1 MRGED
6 ETKAR
11 APTRPG
17 LALVLLTI
25 VYAFNFLDRQIMG
38 ILVQPIKAELAL
50 SDTQLSLLGGL
61 AFALFYT
68 TLAVPIATLAD
79 RASRTWIITV
89 ALVMWSGF
97 TALCGAAQNF
107 TQLFLARLGV
117 GVGEA
122 GGVAPSYSLIADFFP
137 PERRA
142 RALGTFSLAVPIGA
156 SLGIFFGGWIAAN
169 ISWRTAFIVVGLA
182 GVVFAIPFRLLIR
195 EPPRGRFDPPAP
207 PPAPFAEVLRLLTRK
222 PAFWLLALGAAASSM
237 MGYGLIFWMPSFF
250 MRSLGLSLIET
261 TWFYGTLGLVG
272 GMAGIW
278 LGGVLGDRLGPRDR
292 SAYGR
297 IPAIAFALG
306 VPFYLVGL
314 SLTWLPGVFVMLLIP
329 TALGLVWLGPVLAAI
344 QGMVPPA
351 MRATA
356 SALFLLVNNLIG
368 IGGGTLFLGA
378 MSDLLAARF
387 GDDSLKY
394 AIFSGLPLFLLAA
407 LLMLLASRRLVRDW
421 PAAPAP
427 AALPAG

>member
-1 MRGED
+1 MA
-6 ETKAR
+6 AR
-11 APTRPG
+11 AQTRPG
-17 LALVLLTI
+17 VALVLLTI

-38 ILVQPIKAELAL
+38 ILVQPIKAELDL

-79 RASRTWIITV
+79 RASRTWIITA

-142 RALGTFSLAVPIGA
+142 RALGIFSLAVPIGA

-169 ISWRTAFIVVGLA
+169 INWRVAFIAVGLA
-182 GVVFAIPFRLLIR
+182 GVLFAIPFRLLMR

-207 PPAPFAEVLRLLTRK
+207 PAPPFGQVVRLLAAK
-222 PAFWLLALGAAASSM
+222 PAFWLLAFGAAASSM
-237 MGYGLIFWMPSFF
+237 MGYGLIFWMPSYF

-261 TWFYGTLGLVG
+261 SWFYGTLGLIG
-272 GMAGIW
+272 GMIGIW
-278 LGGVLGDRLGPRDR
+278 MGGVLGDRLGPRDR
-292 SAYGR
+292 SAYAR
-297 IPAIAFALG
+297 IPAIAFALS
-306 VPFYLVGL
+306 VPFYVVGL
-314 SLTWLPGVFVMLLIP
+314 SLAWLPGVFVALMIP
-329 TALGLVWLGPVLAAI
+329 TALGLVWLGPVIAAV

-356 SALFLLVNNLIG
+356 SAIFLLVNNLIG
-368 IGGGTLFLGA
+368 IGGGTLFLGRL
-378 MSDLLAARF
+378 SDLFAARF

-394 AIFSGLPLFLLAA
+394 AIFAGLPLYLVAA

-421 PAAPAP
+421 PAVPAPAP
-427 AALPAG
+427 AGT

>member
-1 MRGED
+1 MA
-6 ETKAR
+6 AR
-11 APTRPG
+11 AQTRPG
-17 LALVLLTI
+17 VALVLLTI

-38 ILVQPIKAELAL
+38 ILVQPIKAELDL

-122 GGVAPSYSLIADFFP
+122 GGVAPSYSLIADYFP

-142 RALGTFSLAVPIGA
+142 RALGVFSLAVPIGA

-169 ISWRTAFIVVGLA
+169 INWRVAFIAVGLA
-182 GVVFAIPFRLLIR
+182 GVLFAIPFRLLMR

-207 PPAPFAEVLRLLTRK
+207 PAPPFGQVVRLLAAK
-222 PAFWLLALGAAASSM
+222 PAFWLLAFGAAASSM
-237 MGYGLIFWMPSFF
+237 MGYGLIFWMPSYF

-261 TWFYGTLGLVG
+261 TWFYGTLGLIG
-272 GMAGIW
+272 GMIGIW
-278 LGGVLGDRLGPRDR
+278 MGGVLGDRLGPRDR
-292 SAYGR
+292 SAYAR
-297 IPAIAFALG
+297 IPAIAFALS
-306 VPFYLVGL
+306 VPFYFIGL
-314 SLTWLPGVFVMLLIP
+314 SLSWLPGVFVAVMIP
-329 TALGLVWLGPVLAAI
+329 TALGLVWLGPVIAAV

-356 SALFLLVNNLIG
+356 SAIFLLVNNLIG
-368 IGGGTLFLGA
+368 IGGGTLFLGRL
-378 MSDLLAARF
+378 SDLFAARF

-394 AIFSGLPLFLLAA
+394 AIFAGLPLYLVAA

-421 PAAPAP
+421 PAVPAPAP
-427 AALPAG
+427 AGA

>member
-1 MRGED
+1 MA
-6 ETKAR
+6 AR
-11 APTRPG
+11 AQTRPG
-17 LALVLLTI
+17 VALVLLTI

-38 ILVQPIKAELAL
+38 ILVQPIKAELDL

-61 AFALFYT
+61 AFAIFYT

-97 TALCGAAQNF
+97 TALCGLAQNF

-122 GGVAPSYSLIADFFP
+122 GGVAPSYSLIADYFP

-142 RALGTFSLAVPIGA
+142 RALGIFSLAVPIGA

-169 ISWRTAFIVVGLA
+169 INWRVAFIAVGLA
-182 GVVFAIPFRLLIR
+182 GVLFAIPFRLLMR

-207 PPAPFAEVLRLLTRK
+207 PAPPFGQVVRLLAAK
-222 PAFWLLALGAAASSM
+222 PAFWLLAFGAAASSM

-261 TWFYGTLGLVG
+261 TWFYGTLGLIG
-272 GMAGIW
+272 GMIGIW
-278 LGGVLGDRLGPRDR
+278 MGGVLGDRLGPRDR
-292 SAYGR
+292 SAYAR
-297 IPAIAFALG
+297 IPAIAFALS
-306 VPFYLVGL
+306 VPFYVVGL
-314 SLTWLPGVFVMLLIP
+314 SLSWLPGVFVALMIP
-329 TALGLVWLGPVLAAI
+329 TALGLVWLGPVIAAV

-356 SALFLLVNNLIG
+356 SAIFLLVNNLIG
-368 IGGGTLFLGA
+368 IGGGTLFLGRL
-378 MSDLLAARF
+378 SDLFAARF

-394 AIFSGLPLFLLAA
+394 AIFAGLPLYLVAA

-421 PAAPAP
+421 PAAAAPAP
-427 AALPAG
+427 AGA

>member
-1 MRGED
+1 MA
-6 ETKAR
+6 AR
-11 APTRPG
+11 AQTRPG
-17 LALVLLTI
+17 VALVLLTI

-38 ILVQPIKAELAL
+38 ILVQPIKAELDL

-122 GGVAPSYSLIADFFP
+122 GGVAPSYSLIADYFP

-142 RALGTFSLAVPIGA
+142 RALGIFSLAVPIGA

-169 ISWRTAFIVVGLA
+169 INWRVAFIAVGLA
-182 GVVFAIPFRLLIR
+182 GVLFAIPFRLLMR

-207 PPAPFAEVLRLLTRK
+207 PAPPFGQVVRLLAAK
-222 PAFWLLALGAAASSM
+222 PAFWLLAFGAAASSM
-237 MGYGLIFWMPSFF
+237 MGYGLIFWMPSYFI
-250 MRSLGLSLIET
+250 RSLGLSLIET
-261 TWFYGTLGLVG
+261 TWFYGTLGLIG
-272 GMAGIW
+272 GMIGIW
-278 LGGVLGDRLGPRDR
+278 MGGVLGDRLGPRDR
-292 SAYGR
+292 SAYAR
-297 IPAIAFALG
+297 IPAIAFALS
-306 VPFYLVGL
+306 VPFYVVGL
-314 SLTWLPGVFVMLLIP
+314 SLAWLPGVFVALMIP
-329 TALGLVWLGPVLAAI
+329 TALGLVWLGPVIAAV

-356 SALFLLVNNLIG
+356 SAIFLLVNNLIG
-368 IGGGTLFLGA
+368 IGGGTLFLGRL
-378 MSDLLAARF
+378 SDLFAARF

-394 AIFSGLPLFLLAA
+394 AIFAGLPLYLVAA

-421 PAAPAP
+421 PAVSAPAP
-427 AALPAG
+427 AGA